1 MYMKVSI
8 ILYDI
13 YSKSKYLLAIYY
25 DLIVWV
31 ILNTS
36 SRVVREYVIK
46 QSFLCSNEH
55 MLLFQRV
62 QYVLTISTNGYILYY
77 IVF

>member
-13 YSKSKYLLAIYY
+13 YSESKYLWAIYY
-25 DLIVWV
+25 GLIVWV

-46 QSFLCSNEH
+46 QSFLCANEH
-55 MLLFQRV
+55 MVLFQKA
-62 QYVLTISTNGYILYY
+62 QYVLTISPNVYILYY